1 MNVYIGA
8 CGIVSLVKYVSRET
22 CGRRVERV
30 YRRKVV
36 TNMVNGLRDVETKL
50 MKGLLDMVILNYLR
64 VSSMHGYQIIASIR
78 RNFGVYFGPSTVYPL
93 LNALE
98 AKGYIKSQWDLAN
111 DRPRKVYSLTA
122 DGEKL
127 LSFTESSLNH
137 ICQKLSTM
145 TVNNALLKT
154 GVSKQFV
161 PDLKTGG
168 KNNRPFSISTFAQR

>member
-1 MNVYIGA
+1 MNVYISV
-8 CGIVSLVKYVSRET
+8 CCIVSLVKCVSGET
-22 CGRRVERV
+22 RGRCVEQG
-30 YRRKVV
+30 YRKLVM
-36 TNMVNGLRDVETKL
+36 NMVNGLRDVEAKL
-50 MKGLLDMVILNYLR
+50 MKGLLDLVILNYLR

-98 AKGYIKSQWDLAN
+98 GKGYIKSQWDLAN

-127 LSFTESSLNH
+127 LGFTESSLNH

-145 TVNNALLKT
+145 TVNKVLMNG
-154 GVSKQFV
+154 GVSKQLV
-161 PDLKTGG
+161 PALKAAG
-168 KNNRPFSISTFAQR
+168 KE

>member
-1 MNVYIGA
+1 MNVYISA
-8 CGIVSLVKYVSRET
+8 CGIVSLVKCVSGET
-22 CGRRVERV
+22 RGRCVEQV
-30 YRRKVV
+30 YRKVV
-36 TNMVNGLRDVETKL
+36 MNMVNGLRDVEAKL
-50 MKGLLDMVILNYLR
+50 MKGLLDLVILNYLR

-98 AKGYIKSQWDLAN
+98 AKGYIKSQWDLGN

-127 LSFTESSLNH
+127 LGFTESSLNH

-145 TVNNALLKT
+145 TVNKVLLNG
-154 GVSKQFV
+154 GVSKQLM
-161 PDLKTGG
+161 PALKTAG
-168 KNNRPFSISTFAQR
+168 KE